1 MLGILNS
8 PWLAILIWDENLGW
22 GQDRSDR
29 SDRIDQDGLL
39 DDDLV
44 NPNKSPLMG

>member
-1 MLGILNS
+1 MKT
-8 PWLAILIWDENLGW
+8 WDG

-44 NPNKSPLMG
+44 NPKQITLNGMKR